1 MASPGTKSASSRL
14 AAMRLNASPNSVAS
28 NTPIS
33 SSVMPSGAPALTAA
47 RRIRGWIGF
56 VRLTR
61 RAIRLTRGLAS
72 RSSAI
77 RLDER
82 DATAVA
88 GDVASG
94 LRRARDDPEV
104 DGVAPGHEHDR
115 DIRRRPLGGEGHGRP
130 DPRDNEVH
138 PEPDE
143 LCDESGQPLQVPL
156 RRARLDAEAA
166 SLGPAAVGQASP
178 KRVEVARWQNALRDE
193 ADGGQLSRGLPCGH
207 ARPIRDG
214 KRAADER
221 APRDCWTL
229 ARACH
234 SHDASLAPHPR
245 PHHRTKVQFLERNA
259 TGGMTTADRGTSSK
273 GAG

>member
-33 SSVMPSGAPALTAA
+33 SSVMPSGAQDSWMD
-47 RRIRGWIGF
+47 RIRQVDEKGHPPHARA
-56 VRLTR
+56 RLPQQR
-61 RAIRLTRGLAS
+61 DPF
-72 RSSAI
+72 
-77 RLDER
+77 LDER

-115 DIRRRPLGGEGHGRP
+115 DLRRRPLGGEGHGRP

-156 RRARLDAEAA
+156 RRARLDVEAA
-166 SLGPAAVGQASP
+166 SL
-178 KRVEVARWQNALRDE
+178 D
-193 ADGGQLSRGLPCGH
+193 
-207 ARPIRDG
+207 
-214 KRAADER
+214 
-221 APRDCWTL
+221 
-229 ARACH
+229 
-234 SHDASLAPHPR
+234 
-245 PHHRTKVQFLERNA
+245 
-259 TGGMTTADRGTSSK
+259 
-273 GAG
+273 